1 MVEKDQK
8 NINEFSRLHM
18 YLKETQTESQKN
30 KEMLNNLEDA
40 ETELEMADEEF
51 PISLKF
57 GHCFIRASQEDA
69 LEYVEKQQKECKKN
83 IETAGYK
90 VKETQKRANKL
101 KSVLYSK
108 FGNSI
113 QLEE

>member
-1 MVEKDQK
+1 
-8 NINEFSRLHM
+8 
-18 YLKETQTESQKN
+18 
-30 KEMLNNLEDA
+30 MLNNLEDA
-40 ETELEMADEEF
+40 ETELEMADEED

-57 GHCFIRASQEDA
+57 GHCFIRATPEEA
-69 LEYVEKQQKECKKN
+69 IEYVGKQQEILKKD
-83 IETAGYK
+83 IQTAGFQI
-90 VKETQKRANKL
+90 KETKKRANKL